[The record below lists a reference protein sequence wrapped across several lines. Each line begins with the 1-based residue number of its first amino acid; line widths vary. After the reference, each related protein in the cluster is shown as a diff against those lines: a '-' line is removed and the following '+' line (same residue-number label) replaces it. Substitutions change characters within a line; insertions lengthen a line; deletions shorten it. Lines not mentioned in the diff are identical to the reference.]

1 MRSSKAR
8 YIAVN
13 NRNIQ
18 NALKTTEGTG
28 IGIMDERGE
37 IIKKHIG
44 VGNNE

>member
-18 NALKTTEGTG
+18 NALKAIEGTG
-28 IGIMDERGE
+28 IGVMDERGK
-37 IIKKHIG
+37 IIKRARKKK
-44 VGNNE
+44 